1 MDAALVNVK
10 KLTVKVGRRILLND
24 INWTVEPGQQWVVFG
39 MNGSGKTTLLSAIA
53 GYRHYSQG
61 SISLFGEKVTEENI
75 LSMRKR
81 VGLVSSSF
89 FDNYYRNESAIEIIL
104 AGKTGMLGIDDSIDE
119 TDVGRAKDWLARF
132 DLLEK
137 ADMPFCTLSKGQR
150 QNVLLIRAL
159 FNEPEILILDEPCS
173 GLDIDA
179 REHVLDLVR
188 EIARE
193 GKTAVIY
200 VTHYTEELL
209 DVFTHAII
217 LKKGRAFAKGTMEE
231 CFGAETLGRL
241 LERPVSVTRDED
253 GRMRVHF
260 LNEAARAGAGEAAG
274 DTSQGADD
282 RDVAEGAPS
291 VDDEKQGGIS

>member
-1 MDAALVNVK
+1 MDSALVNVK
-10 KLTVKVGRRILLND
+10 KLTVKVGRRMLLNE
-24 INWTVEPGQQWVVFG
+24 INWEVEPGQQWVVFG

-61 SISLFGEKVTEENI
+61 TVSLFGEKVTEDNI
-75 LSMRKR
+75 LQMRKR

-119 TDVGRAKDWLARF
+119 TDIGRAKEWLAKF
-132 DLLEK
+132 DLTEK

-150 QNVLLIRAL
+150 QNVLLIRAM

-179 REHVLDLVR
+179 RERVFEMVR
-188 EIARE
+188 EIVRE
-193 GKTAVIY
+193 GKTSIIY

-209 DVFTHAII
+209 DVFTHALI
-217 LKKGRAFAKGTMEE
+217 LKKGRAFAKGTMDE
-231 CFGAETLGRL
+231 CFSADTLGRL

-253 GRMRVHF
+253 GRMRVRF
-260 LNEAARAGAGEAAG
+260 LDGSTSAVVGTMGATDASAAGAIDAG
-274 DTSQGADD
+274 TDNTAS
-282 RDVAEGAPS
+282 
-291 VDDEKQGGIS
+291 EKQGGIS